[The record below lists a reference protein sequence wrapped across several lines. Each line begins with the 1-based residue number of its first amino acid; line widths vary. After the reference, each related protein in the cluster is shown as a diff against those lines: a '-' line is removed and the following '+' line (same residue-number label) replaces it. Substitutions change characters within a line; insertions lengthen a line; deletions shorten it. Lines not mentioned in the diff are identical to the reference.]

1 MTLRSTPTQYVE
13 VSRQAQMVLLRPAA
27 LSRCKPL
34 HKSGN
39 PLPILVE
46 QPHSLKIVMIG
57 AVHVAKDLV
66 SNSLSPAR
74 KGPRLAG
81 KYGWG
86 VYQ

>member
-1 MTLRSTPTQYVE
+1 MVYTGQYLE
-13 VSRQAQMVLLRPAA
+13 VSRQAQLVLRRPAD

-46 QPHSLKIVMIG
+46 QAHSLKVVMIV

-66 SNSLSPAR
+66 
-74 KGPRLAG
+74 
-81 KYGWG
+81 
-86 VYQ
+86 